1 MGVKNKMAT
10 NTIKFSKDQ
19 INVPTKNVKTENVSK
34 IVLTPQN
41 IKLKLKIEP
50 SKENKKIELSKE
62 NKKKENNKNKLDTIR
77 FRKDEINV
85 PTKNVKTENVS
96 KIVLTPQNIK
106 LKLKVLKG

>member
-1 MGVKNKMAT
+1 MGHRHHRHHKRSNNHKNHKYSVLSKVKNKMAT

-50 SKENKKIELSKE
+50 SKENKKKENKKIELSKE
-62 NKKKENNKNKLDTIR
+62 RYNKNKLDTIR

-85 PTKNVKTENVS
+85 PT
-96 KIVLTPQNIK
+96 
-106 LKLKVLKG
+106 